1 MALVRPL
8 FKGRDNAD
16 PICYG
21 PISILPCLSKVLE
34 KLVNKQLTGHL
45 TAHSILSHVQ
55 SGFHSGFGCVTATLI
70 VLNDITSVLDSKL
83 YCAAIFIDL
92 AKAFHTVDHSIL
104 TDRLSSIEIHGL
116 SLSWFA
122 NYLSGLF
129 QCIKSGNLF
138 SQPLLVTKG
147 VPQGLILT
155 PTLFTSHINDTVHSP
170 LTPLSTFTQTIWSC
184 ILLAPSWM

>member
-55 SGFHSGFGCVTATLI
+55 SGFHSGFGCVTATLK
-70 VLNDITSVLDSKL
+70 VLNDITSALDSKL
-83 YCAAIFIDL
+83 YCAAFFIDL
-92 AKAFHTVDHSIL
+92 AKAFHTVDHRIL

-122 NYLSGLF
+122 NY
-129 QCIKSGNLF
+129 
-138 SQPLLVTKG
+138 
-147 VPQGLILT
+147 
-155 PTLFTSHINDTVHSP
+155 LFTSHINDTVHSP

-184 ILLAPSWM
+184 MLLAPSWM